1 MRKSNFSEGIL
12 VFDRYYTRKPNAAM
26 LVLLRVVFC
35 SCLSASAMLFV
46 FSQFGFPVSLAF
58 IGVFTA
64 ISTAVLLSLFT
75 FLGRRFTVPA
85 IGIIAALIIF
95 FNFEEFWLR
104 FSYFVDEAML
114 LVDGRFLFPK
124 GYILHDI
131 DKLSTQNALYNEGM
145 LLGCGILC
153 SLYSLLCAFSMKR
166 RIRTL
171 PALIGFIALCVPR
184 LLSEI
189 FEFNLWFVPV
199 ALLFA
204 AAAAVELN
212 YKNGLAVT
220 HKGTAA
226 YRSQVRE
233 EERSF
238 NKTTNKAPLL
248 KRIGMRASFYSKYT
262 TSGVCCLVIF
272 ALAFMIGSGIFQEGS
287 SIDYKELYNALFVAE
302 SSDIDPDSETPRDIV
317 SDYFSSPDN
326 DISTLNITN
335 PGKGDKSIIKVS
347 FTGDNNIY
355 LRGDIGIDFDGTGWT
370 TPVETTSDWLNS
382 GISESYRPA
391 EIHILKAL
399 VDVLG
404 VDEYNVTEES
414 DIQIEYL
421 IETDVVFLPSYTN
434 DFSFYNNENFDV
446 FGDFVVRVSDN
457 AGNYVSSVQCTAVS
471 HDFTSE
477 KYYSS
482 DVVKMIEALYKDN
495 NISPDELYFSVLGD
509 DTIIG
514 ADDSVLKSYSEYV
527 NNTYLTVP
535 SYLESY
541 LEDFIEENGIQG
553 MEKDSAH
560 SRYCVAQEINDLLSE
575 NYTYSLSGENQGEYA
590 LVQFLNESKSGH
602 CSLYA
607 SAMTLLLRE
616 LDIPA
621 RYCTGFSIYPSK
633 INGNTVELKERNLH
647 AWVEVYI
654 DELGWVTF
662 DPTAAAVSENIIYG
676 ESEPDNVTP
685 PKQDTTEESK
695 ESESREGIDPLPD
708 DSNKPSHGDIS
719 NDDPTETSFEI
730 PTYLIVIVI
739 CILTLIAVFV
749 ILIYHYSSVKR
760 QAETV
765 ISKIDTLSIRAIY
778 NCMIDIFYLFKLVPS
793 RGDLPSAY
801 YAECEKVFKAGISD
815 NAAVLERAAFG
826 ADNAST
832 EEIQIIAVMF
842 RKIFANACQ
851 CSSPLRKYKIRKI
864 VISLNTTK

>member
-26 LVLLRVVFC
+26 LIILRVIFC

-46 FSQFGFPVSLAF
+46 FSQFGFSVSLAF

-104 FSYFVDEAML
+104 FSFFVDEAML

-124 GYILHDI
+124 RYLLHDI
-131 DKLSTQNALYNEGM
+131 ELLSTQNALYNDGM

-171 PALIGFIALCVPR
+171 PALIGFIALCVPT

-189 FEFNLWFVPV
+189 FEFNLWFVPI
-199 ALLFA
+199 ALFFA

-220 HKGTAA
+220 RKGTAA

-238 NKTTNKAPLL
+238 NKTTNKAPLF

-272 ALAFMIGSGIFQEGS
+272 ALAFMIGSGIFQEGD
-287 SIDYKELYNALFVAE
+287 SIDYKELYNQLFVADNI
-302 SSDIDPDSETPRDIV
+302 DIDPDGETPRDIV

-326 DISTLNITN
+326 EINSLNITN
-335 PGKGDKSIIKVS
+335 PGKGDRSIIKVS
-347 FTGDNNIY
+347 FTGNNNIY

-370 TPVETTSDWLNS
+370 TPVEKASDWLNS
-382 GISESYRPA
+382 DISDSYRPA

-399 VDVLG
+399 ADALG

-434 DFSFYNNENFDV
+434 DFAFYNNENFDV

-471 HDFTSE
+471 HDFTSD
-477 KYYSS
+477 KYYSN

-495 NISPDELYFSVLGD
+495 NITPDKLYFSVLGD

-514 ADDSVLKSYSEYV
+514 ADDNVLKSYSEYV

-535 SYLESY
+535 SYLDSY
-541 LEDFIEENGIQG
+541 LEDFIEENDIQG
-553 MEKDSAH
+553 MNNDSAY

-575 NYTYSLSGENQGEYA
+575 NYSYSLSGENQGEYA

-662 DPTAAAVSENIIYG
+662 DPTAAAVSENIVYG
-676 ESEPDNVTP
+676 DSKPSDAIP
-685 PKQDTTEESK
+685 PKQDTTEEGESK
-695 ESESREGIDPLPD
+695 EVIDPLPSD
-708 DSNKPSHGDIS
+708 NKPSHSDNS
-719 NDDPTETSFEI
+719 NDDPSEADFEI
-730 PTYLIVIVI
+730 PTYLIVLVI
-739 CILTLIAVFV
+739 CILALITVFV
-749 ILIYHYSSVKR
+749 ILVYRYRSVKK
-760 QAETV
+760 QAEAV
-765 ISKIDTLSIRAIY
+765 ISKINTLNIKAIY
-778 NCMIDIFYLFKLVPS
+778 NCMIDIFFLFKLTPN

-801 YAECEKVFKAGISD
+801 YAECEKVFKAGITD
-815 NAAVLERAAFG
+815 DAAVLERAAFG
-826 ADNAST
+826 ADDASI
-832 EEIQIIAVMF
+832 EETGIIADMF
-842 RKIFANACQ
+842 RKIYINACL